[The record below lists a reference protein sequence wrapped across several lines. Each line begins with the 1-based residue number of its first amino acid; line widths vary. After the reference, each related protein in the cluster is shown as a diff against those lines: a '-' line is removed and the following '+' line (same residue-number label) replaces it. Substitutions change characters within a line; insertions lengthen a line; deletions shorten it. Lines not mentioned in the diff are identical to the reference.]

1 MLLIV
6 SGSQLAFGHNF
17 SSNESELFLA
27 LVEIIRGEAQ
37 LVQRDLASNN
47 MSLANEH
54 ADRAVSFVT
63 EDVNNEIAERN
74 QRLADEL
81 HTALTALKTSTE
93 LASCNDTG
101 ADVKA
106 IVSDIDGILDEII
119 TARIDP
125 DQLNN
130 STIQALVVVELLD
143 TALASYYGDA
153 YDVGFD
159 MANMSMMMGGNND
172 DSNSMSSM
180 DMGSDNMSISNT
192 STSNRSDLVNI
203 TSHQTAQI

>member
-17 SSNESELFLA
+17 SSNESALFLA
-27 LVEIIRGEAQ
+27 LVEIIREEAQ
-37 LVQRDLASNN
+37 LVQKDLASKN

-63 EDVNNEIAERN
+63 EDVNNEITERN
-74 QRLADEL
+74 QRLADEFY
-81 HTALTALKTSTE
+81 TALIALKTSTE
-93 LASCNDTG
+93 LASCNDTSV
-101 ADVKA
+101 DLKA
-106 IVSDIDGILDEII
+106 IVRDIDGILDEII

-130 STIQALVVVELLD
+130 SSIQALVVVELLD
-143 TALASYYGDA
+143 TVLASNYGVA

-159 MANMSMMMGGNND
+159 MTNMSMMMMMGGNND
-172 DSNSMSSM
+172 DTNSMSSM
-180 DMGSDNMSISNT
+180 GMGSDNMSKVI
-192 STSNRSDLVNI
+192 RL
-203 TSHQTAQI
+203 HQIGLTW

>member
-54 ADRAVSFVT
+54 ADRTVSFVT

-81 HTALTALKTSTE
+81 HTAALKTSTK
-93 LASCNDTG
+93 LASCNDTS

-172 DSNSMSSM
+172 DTNSMSSM